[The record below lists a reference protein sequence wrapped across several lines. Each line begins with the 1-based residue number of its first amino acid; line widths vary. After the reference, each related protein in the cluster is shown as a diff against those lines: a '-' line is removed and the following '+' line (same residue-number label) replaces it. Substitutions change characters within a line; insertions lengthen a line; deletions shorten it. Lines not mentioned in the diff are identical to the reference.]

1 MKTVLTF
8 INKKTLLWLATF
20 LLLLGSC
27 KKDNLTANGNMTTET
42 RDLKAFASLH
52 NSGSTH
58 VHIVYGNTYK
68 VELKGSSNLI
78 PYFKTTVSNGKLEV
92 GYERASVRHDDVE
105 VTVTMPT
112 VGRISLSGSSRV
124 DLHGAFPLID
134 FLSVDISGSAVV
146 LLKEAVAANSV
157 TIDISGSG
165 SVDFEK
171 LNCKNAE
178 ASLSGSGDARL
189 TVQDK
194 LKANI
199 SGSGKVYYTGN
210 PIIEAHVSGSG
221 KVIKF

>member
-1 MKTVLTF
+1 MKSVLTF
-8 INKKTLLWLATF
+8 INTKGLLWLATF
-20 LLLLGSC
+20 SILLGSC
-27 KKDNLTANGNMTTET
+27 KKDNLTANGNMTAVT
-42 RDLKAFASLH
+42 RDLAVFASLH
-52 NSGSTH
+52 NSGSTP
-58 VHIVYGNTYK
+58 VHIVYGSTYK

-112 VGRISLSGSSRV
+112 VSRISLSGNSRV
-124 DLHGAFPLID
+124 DLSGAFPLID

-146 LLKEAVAANSV
+146 LMKEAAAANKV
-157 TIDISGSG
+157 DIDISGSG

-171 LNCKNAE
+171 LNCQNAKV
-178 ASLSGSGDARL
+178 SLSGSGDARV

-199 SGSGKVYYTGN
+199 SGNGKVYYAGN
-210 PIIEAHVSGSG
+210 PVVEANVSGSG